1 MTRKQIFIGLP
12 ILTVVALIII
22 LPYFVKINRLEKLTA
37 AMDIENPTTL
47 EFSHA
52 LAAKFPG
59 EYSIDQVCEIYAY
72 LYKNW
77 KYVSDPRG
85 IDYFS
90 KASFTIENNLT
101 GDCDDFAI
109 LMATLIE
116 SIGGKTRINLAI
128 NSDTKTG
135 HAFTEVYFQGNP
147 EYLRERI
154 DYHFQNIFQVLFNIS
169 SVKTIYY
176 TPDGI
181 NGIWLNLDWS
191 SKYPGGPYM
200 NYIKRTIYYPMEG
213 YFVSSN

>member
-1 MTRKQIFIGLP
+1 MTRKQILTGLP
-12 ILTVVALIII
+12 ILAIVATII
-22 LPYFVKINRLEKLTA
+22 LLPYLGKVRDLENLTS

-47 EFSHA
+47 KFSHA

-59 EYSIDQVCEIYAY
+59 EYNIDQVCEIYSY
-72 LYKNW
+72 LNKNW
-77 KYVSDPRG
+77 KYINDPRG

-116 SIGGKTRINLAI
+116 SIGGKTRINLVFD
-128 NSDTKTG
+128 SDTKIG
-135 HAFTEVYFQGNP
+135 HAFTEVYFQDNP

-154 DYHFQNIFQVLFNIS
+154 DYHFQNIFQVLFDIPR
-169 SVKTIYY
+169 VKTINY

-191 SKYPGGPYM
+191 SKYPGGPYI
-200 NYIKRTIYYPMEG
+200 NYTKRTIYYPMEG
-213 YFVSSN
+213 YFTSSN